1 MAERQTRVV
10 LLTGCEL
17 RHDFIRIS
25 LALNPRIQVQRTFCE
40 KKTTLRSLNTGD
52 RIALTHAKEREQSED
67 DFFRAFVE
75 LAPDHSNS
83 VSIPGG
89 SINDANYRDEILS
102 LNPDILVCYGTS
114 IIREPL
120 LSDFEGRFLNIHLG
134 LSPYYRGA
142 GTNFWPI
149 VRNEPEFVGV
159 TFMQI
164 DAGVDSGP
172 VIHQMRATMFPNDS
186 IHSVGNRLIRDI
198 ALVLPVIVD
207 RFPLFRR
214 IPQDTIDL
222 KGNNEKVFRSRDFSG
237 ASVVEALEEIS
248 RGSIRQYLENKDE
261 RDGNAP
267 IVEQW
272 EILE

>member
-1 MAERQTRVV
+1 M
-10 LLTGCEL
+10 
-17 RHDFIRIS
+17 
-25 LALNPRIQVQRTFCE
+25 QRTFCE

>member
-1 MAERQTRVV
+1 MTERRTRVV

-40 KKTTLRSLNTGD
+40 TKPTLRILNTD
-52 RIALTHAKEREQSED
+52 DHIALTHAKEREQSED

-149 VRNEPEFVGV
+149 VNDEPEFVGV

-186 IHSVGNRLIRDI
+186 IHSAGNRLIRDI

-214 IPQDTIDL
+214 IPQGTIDL

-237 ASVVEALEEIS
+237 ASVVEAREEIS

-261 RDGNAP
+261 RDRNAP